1 MAGAE
6 RATARSVTA
15 PRLGSIALLGLF
27 FICSGK
33 PLLIPAAT
41 RTNPVSITIKKY
53 MHQEMPLMVIQ
64 YNARSLFEGRSRIDS
79 SKD

>member
-27 FICSGK
+27 FIFELPAKLLHAFDTGSDF
-33 PLLIPAAT
+33 PL
-41 RTNPVSITIKKY
+41 
-53 MHQEMPLMVIQ
+53 
-64 YNARSLFEGRSRIDS
+64 
-79 SKD
+79 